1 MSVKGIGT
9 GVAFAIAQAAPSRTR
24 RVRTGKLKV
33 AVQRSG
39 ENRSVKGSG
48 TGVAFS
54 IAQAAPSRRGGRGQV
69 N

>member
-1 MSVKGIGT
+1 M
-9 GVAFAIAQAAPSRTR
+9 
-24 RVRTGKLKV
+24 RTGKLKV

-54 IAQAAPSRRGGRGQV
+54 IAQAAQSRRGGRGQV